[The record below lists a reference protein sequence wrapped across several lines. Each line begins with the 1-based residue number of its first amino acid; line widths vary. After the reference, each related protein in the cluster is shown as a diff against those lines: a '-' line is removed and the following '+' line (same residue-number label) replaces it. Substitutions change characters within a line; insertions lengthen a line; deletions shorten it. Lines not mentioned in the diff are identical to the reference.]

1 MGLNKFFKLPEPSS
15 PHVKY
20 EKHTISPHTFAVVIK
35 SDNPCQVSVQV
46 NAYKYQQVV
55 IVVIPKQDTQGDT

>member
-1 MGLNKFFKLPEPSS
+1 MKNILSALI
-15 PHVKY
+15 HLQLL
-20 EKHTISPHTFAVVIK
+20 